1 MSATEV
7 MFSPTVLCLLGV
19 FFSAGLHKNY
29 WTGSH
34 KTWMEDVHRIDP
46 QIKEWIQ
53 DIFVSDS
60 EEFGNLTFSLNFSG
74 IKAKIE
80 KKIRRI

>member
-1 MSATEV
+1 M
-7 MFSPTVLCLLGV
+7 
-19 FFSAGLHKNY
+19 
-29 WTGSH
+29 
-34 KTWMEDVHRIDP
+34 HRIDP

-74 IKAKIE
+74 IKEKIE
-80 KKIRRI
+80 KKKSGVFNWLVVYECG